1 MQNRRE
7 PRYVYR
13 IYGLKDR
20 NPANRRKY
28 DANMIHLSDI
38 MGADTKFGFSFQAND
53 AMMDIVTYNRLGLG
67 DSGFTETYFYQKL
80 PDGRYSRTYQIN
92 SSDRA
97 TGFVQYREKIIL
109 WKYAVLWR
117 MTYRNMI
124 MITVS
129 YITFVMDTHRRLCG
143 LHQKIIRSLS
153 QSERGIGRKPL
164 ERGKHEINPI
174 SIE

>member
-97 TGFVQYREKIIL
+97 TGFVQYRGKNYFMEICCAL
-109 WKYAVLWR
+109 ENDVLEYDYDYCQLYYFCDGYPQETVR
-117 MTYRNMI
+117 LTPEDNQ
-124 MITVS
+124 ITV
-129 YITFVMDTHRRLCG
+129 TV
-143 LHQKIIRSLS
+143 
-153 QSERGIGRKPL
+153 RKRYRK
-164 ERGKHEINPI
+164 ETVRKRKT
-174 SIE
+174 